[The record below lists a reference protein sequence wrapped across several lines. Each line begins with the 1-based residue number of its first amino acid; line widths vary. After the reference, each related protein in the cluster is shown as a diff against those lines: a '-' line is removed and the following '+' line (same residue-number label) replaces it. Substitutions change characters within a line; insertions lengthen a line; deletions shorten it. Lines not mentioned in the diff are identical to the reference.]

1 MTSIVQ
7 IGDHEIT
14 LTANAATCYRYKQLF
29 KRDLF
34 QLFKSASE
42 DMGMDVVQE
51 LAYVMMMQASKAV
64 DSMSIDNYMT
74 WLEDFD
80 PLDFA
85 HSSGQIVNVY
95 AGQPAT
101 TSTAKKKSKPTER
114 ELNTPLFV
122 LRCLQIGLRIPDLD
136 LIDEGMVYDMM
147 VESGNDSAHYD
158 TVATQEDMNRF

>member
-14 LTANAATCYRYKQLF
+14 MTANAATCYRYKQLF

-85 HSSGQIVNVY
+85 HASGQIVNVY
-95 AGQPAT
+95 AGQQAM
-101 TSTAKKKSKPTER
+101 TSTAKKKV
-114 ELNTPLFV
+114 N
-122 LRCLQIGLRIPDLD
+122 QQ
-136 LIDEGMVYDMM
+136 
-147 VESGNDSAHYD
+147 SGN
-158 TVATQEDMNRF
+158 